1 MPEKKSEPEVPTSAI
16 QPTVAK
22 QPFDW
27 TSLNTLSVVSLA
39 SALSIV
45 GALIA
50 VITGHIAL
58 KQIKASGE
66 SGRSLAVTGTVLGYV
81 HLAGWIIFGIL
92 GVITKVLI
100 ISGVFGLQPMGP
112 EFYEFER
119 GFDGMHFG
127 GR

>member
-1 MPEKKSEPEVPTSAI
+1 MPEKKSEPENVAEAI
-16 QPTVAK
+16 QPTVVK
-22 QPFDW
+22 KPFDW

-66 SGRSLAVTGTVLGYV
+66 SGRALAITGTVIGYV
-81 HLAGWIIFGIL
+81 HLAGWILLSIL
-92 GVITKVLI
+92 GVLAKIFI
-100 ISGVFGLQPMGP
+100 ISGVLGMDHMGP

-119 GFDGMHFG
+119 GMGGMHFG
-127 GR
+127 DR

>member
-1 MPEKKSEPEVPTSAI
+1 MPDKKSEPENVAEAI
-16 QPTVAK
+16 QPAVAK
-22 QPFDW
+22 KPFDW

-66 SGRSLAVTGTVLGYV
+66 SGRALAITGTVVGYV
-81 HLAGWIIFGIL
+81 HLAGWILFSIL
-92 GVITKVLI
+92 GVILQVLLF
-100 ISGVFGLQPMGP
+100 SGGFGLEHMGP

-119 GFDGMHFG
+119 GMGGMGFG
-127 GR
+127 DR